1 MFNKIRKYFKDSF
14 ARKKARRFFQKYP
27 YEIITCETAQYG
39 KVEYAVWKNPIA
51 DITILNEDEINF
63 YKKFI
68 KKGDLCIDIGANVGD
83 TTVPMAIVAE
93 KEGLTLAFEPN
104 PHIFEITKANAALNQ
119 DKTNIVPIPY
129 AITETE
135 GDFFYS
141 SSEASFGNG
150 GISQSKEETKKHGKF
165 VLEQKISGVNLEAY
179 LLKNY
184 PQYIDKLSYIK
195 IDTEGYDIII
205 LNSIQNLIK
214 KYTPFLVV
222 ECFSEANLEERKK
235 LLRFFEERDYTLY
248 YFSAFSQRADTV
260 LLNENNLMNWDNFNF
275 YAIHKDKKL
284 KKKKKIFNQTDR
296 SC

>member
-27 YEIITCETAQYG
+27 YEIITCETTQYG

-51 DITILNEDEINF
+51 DITILSEDEINF

-284 KKKKKIFNQTDR
+284 LTN
-296 SC
+296 